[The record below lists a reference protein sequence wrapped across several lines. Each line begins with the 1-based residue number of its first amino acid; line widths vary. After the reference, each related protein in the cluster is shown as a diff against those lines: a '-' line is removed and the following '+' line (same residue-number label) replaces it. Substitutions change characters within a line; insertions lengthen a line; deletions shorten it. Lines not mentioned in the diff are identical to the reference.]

1 MANLY
6 LRVPHY
12 VSSYFRN
19 KDSERRL
26 SISEPILFCV
36 SEYIYQILCD
46 NIYCN
51 AGGTINPRYCFSAKQ
66 WNRMM
71 GGYSIDTSLS
81 TRARSRVVIPS
92 LADELTLSDY
102 EVHKLS
108 GLPFPRGNHSG
119 EYVCSKSPSEVM
131 RNGRLVKTNTWW
143 MLTKNGAS
151 LIRERMSVEFWR
163 ALYSY
168 MDRFRDYCTSSGNKF
183 VVIDGLERFMERYD
197 IRNSDDNGERNTL
210 KREYNRK
217 RLSYKF
223 TDNDY
228 VEFG

>member
-1 MANLY
+1 
-6 LRVPHY
+6 
-12 VSSYFRN
+12 
-19 KDSERRL
+19 
-26 SISEPILFCV
+26 
-36 SEYIYQILCD
+36 
-46 NIYCN
+46 
-51 AGGTINPRYCFSAKQ
+51 
-66 WNRMM
+66 
-71 GGYSIDTSLS
+71 
-81 TRARSRVVIPS
+81 
-92 LADELTLSDY
+92 
-102 EVHKLS
+102 
-108 GLPFPRGNHSG
+108 
-119 EYVCSKSPSEVM
+119 
-131 RNGRLVKTNTWW
+131 
-143 MLTKNGAS
+143 
-151 LIRERMSVEFWR
+151 MSVEFWR